1 MLQFNPTKNWYKRL
15 AAMTESNEHG
25 YRLQEIALNCKE
37 EADLQGD
44 FLAREAFNAYYLEF
58 REIII
63 EHEKA
68 RSLTY
73 RLYIRRNALADAM
86 MREIRET
93 FGPEVERKI
102 HATG

>member
-1 MLQFNPTKNWYKRL
+1 
-15 AAMTESNEHG
+15 MTENNEHG

-44 FLAREAFNAYYLEF
+44 SYLRELFNAYYLEF

-63 EHEKA
+63 EHERQ
-68 RSLTY
+68 RSLSF
-73 RLYIRRNALADAM
+73 RLLIRRNALADAM
-86 MREIRET
+86 MGEIEEA

>member
-1 MLQFNPTKNWYKRL
+1 MLRFNPTKNWYKRL
-15 AAMTESNEHG
+15 AEMTNNNEHG

-44 FLAREAFNAYYLEF
+44 MYLREVFNAYYLEF
-58 REIII
+58 RDIII
-63 EHEKA
+63 EHE
-68 RSLTY
+68 RQRGLSY
-73 RLYIRRNALADAM
+73 RLLIRRTALADAM
-86 MREIRET
+86 MREIEKA

>member
-1 MLQFNPTKNWYKRL
+1 
-15 AAMTESNEHG
+15 MTENNEHG

-44 FLAREAFNAYYLEF
+44 LYFRDVFNAYYLEF

-73 RLYIRRNALADAM
+73 PLMLRRSALADAM
-86 MREIRET
+86 MREIRKA
-93 FGPEVERKI
+93 FGEEVERKI
-102 HATG
+102 NATG